1 MDVRTVFLL
10 GCISI
15 SAACAYGANPSE
27 TLSCGR
33 GTVKEDGICVPD
45 DSTGG
50 NGGSGTDA
58 ASSSSSS
65 TSSSSSSSSGAASS
79 SSSSASSTSSSGGIE
94 CIHGVT
100 RTCYSGP
107 PGSEGIGECN
117 SGVQTCSDGTWLP
130 CIGDSVP
137 SSEKCDGLDNDC
149 NGSIDDGFGNVACG
163 LGACANTVAACVNG
177 VAMTC
182 MPKSA
187 SPEACNGIDDDCD
200 GVIDDATLD
209 SEQSCNTGSAGECAN
224 GKTKCLNGVISC
236 VSIKSASPEQCN
248 GLDDDCNGVADDG
261 NPGAGLMC
269 STGKLGVC
277 GQGTASCVSGAI
289 VCNQTMQSSPDIC
302 DGKDNDCNGVVDD
315 GCPPTNQATFQTEP
329 GYFDAVLDTERH
341 QVFLSYGGSGYVRA
355 VGLGA
360 GSDTVILTGH
370 QAQDLFFEPIQ
381 DRVVVSL
388 KTNSMNSSYFAAI
401 NAISLA
407 NPALVAISSSS
418 GDIIADGTGKA
429 FLAASG
435 YDSYIVSIDI
445 QAATFSTAATYQ
457 RINRRFAIHPM
468 LNRAYMVSPNDD
480 YLERWNIVSGAM
492 TPAYTKTTGWT
503 SKEVRIHPSG
513 NTLYTQSGNLYLA
526 SNVQATD
533 MTNVG
538 TLGVQWMDLTFHPSG
553 NYIYLLTD
561 GNAILTYDPNTLSLS
576 STHPLTKPAQRIF
589 AGPSYLV
596 VLTNTLGGNPKT
608 QIDVIP
614 YANL

>member
-1 MDVRTVFLL
+1 VDVRTVFLL
-10 GCISI
+10 GCVSCA
-15 SAACAYGANPSE
+15 AACAYGANPSE
-27 TLSCGR
+27 ILSCGR
-33 GTVKEDGICVPD
+33 GTVKEGGVCVPD
-45 DSTGG
+45 NSTGG
-50 NGGSGTDA
+50 NGGSGTDS

-65 TSSSSSSSSGAASS
+65 TSSSSSSSASS
-79 SSSSASSTSSSGGIE
+79 SSSSSTSSSSSGSGLE
-94 CIHGVT
+94 CTHGLT
-100 RTCYSGP
+100 RACYTGP
-107 PGSEGIGECN
+107 TGSEGIGTCKE
-117 SGVQTCSDGTWLP
+117 GVQTCSDGKWLP
-130 CIGDSVP
+130 CTGESLP

-149 NGSIDDGFGNVACG
+149 NGLLDDGFGNVTCG

-177 VAMTC
+177 MAITC
-182 MPKSA
+182 SPKSPSA
-187 SPEACNGIDDDCD
+187 EACNGVDDDCD

-209 SEQSCNTGSAGECAN
+209 SEQSCNSGGAGECAN
-224 GKTKCLNGVISC
+224 GKTQCIAGIISC
-236 VSIKSASPEQCN
+236 ISIKSASPEQCN
-248 GLDDDCNGVADDG
+248 GLDDDCDGVVDDG

-277 GQGTASCVSGAI
+277 GVGVASCVSGTI

-315 GCPPTNQATFQTEP
+315 GCPPTNQVSFQTEP

-360 GSDTVILTGH
+360 GSDTVVMTGH

-388 KTNSMNSSYFAAI
+388 PTGSNTLGYVAAI

-407 NPALVAISSSS
+407 NPTPVTIAAKP
-418 GDIIADGTGKA
+418 GDIVADGTGNA
-429 FLAASG
+429 YVVDSGQRRVFSVNLQTGAASSSFYVWG
-435 YDSYIVSIDI
+435 
-445 QAATFSTAATYQ
+445 TLM
-457 RINRRFAIHPM
+457 RIAMHPA
-468 LNRAYMVSPNDD
+468 LNRAYTFSTVDG
-480 YLERWNIVSGAM
+480 YLARWDITAGTMTHSYDKGA
-492 TPAYTKTTGWT
+492 GWIA
-503 SKEVRIHPSG
+503 KDLRIHPSG
-513 NTLYTQSGNLYLA
+513 NTIYTSLGYVYLA

-561 GNAILTYDPNTLSLS
+561 GNAILTYDPNTLALS
-576 STHPLTKPAQRIF
+576 ATHPLTKPAQRIL